1 MSRFRVDERISTRGR
16 SRYGVQGKS
25 RRSPGRLFPRV
36 LCVGI
41 LSLAA
46 LAGCTVNPRPLTPE
60 QTALRVKTDLA
71 QLNANQPPLDG
82 PLTLHG
88 AMARALLHNLDA
100 RVEAMEQSLAMREL
114 GLARL
119 GLLPGLSARYGIERR
134 SNVQASSSRSVLTG
148 RESLSSSTSNDRT
161 RRSGN
166 LAAVWHVL
174 DFGVSWYGAKQ
185 QSDRALIAFE
195 RRRKAVHGVV
205 AEVRRAWWR
214 AVAGERALA
223 RLEPLL
229 ARVRVALEDSARL
242 ATRQMQSPIL
252 ALQYQRALLEA
263 VEELERQR
271 RQSRLA
277 KLELAALAGLPPG
290 TDFTLAIPASAPEP
304 RTLAFD
310 TDNLAALA
318 LAHRPELR
326 EGQLGERI
334 AADEVKKAMLRLLPG
349 LELTGGAYQDGN
361 SFLVNNDWLSLG
373 AAVSVNL
380 TKMFIAPAAIDA
392 ARARRDLAVARRE
405 ALSMAVLTQLYVALA
420 SFEEARARHKTADRI
435 VDIERR
441 ILDVL
446 RSSKRFGTVDSLK
459 TIRGEIEALRALLAR
474 DLSLAEVEES
484 FGRIFLAV
492 GADILPVEPETPT
505 LEGVAAA
512 IEATEGAW
520 SRGDIAM
527 QPWRGS
533 EFTKHPAPPEPN
545 R

>member
-1 MSRFRVDERISTRGR
+1 MFRFRGDKRIRAHGR
-16 SRYGVQGKS
+16 TRYGVK
-25 RRSPGRLFPRV
+25 RRCRLFPDRLFLRLLGV
-36 LCVGI
+36 
-41 LSLAA
+41 SLLLPAT
-46 LAGCTVNPRPLTPE
+46 LAGCTVNPEPLTPE
-60 QTALRVKTDLA
+60 QTALRVKMDLA
-71 QLNANQPPLDG
+71 QLSEGRPPVEG
-82 PLTLHG
+82 PLSLHG

-100 RVEAMEQSLAMREL
+100 RVQAMEQGLALREL

-119 GLLPGLSARYGIERR
+119 GLLPRLSARYGVERR
-134 SNVQASSSRSVLTG
+134 SNVQASSSRSVRTG
-148 RESLSSSTSNDRT
+148 LESLSASTSNDKT

-195 RRRKAVHGVV
+195 RRRKVVHGIV

-214 AVAGERALA
+214 AVAGERALT

-229 ARVRVALEDSARL
+229 ERVRAALEDSARL
-242 ATRQMQSPIL
+242 AARQMQSPLL
-252 ALQYQRALLEA
+252 ALRYQRALLEA

-271 RQSRLA
+271 RESRLA
-277 KLELAALAGLPPG
+277 KLELASLIGIPPG
-290 TDFTLAIPASAPEP
+290 TDFALAMPAFAPEP
-304 RTLAFD
+304 RKLTFD
-310 TDNLAALA
+310 TDKLAALA
-318 LAHRPELR
+318 LTHRPELR

-334 AADEVKKAMLRLLPG
+334 AAEEVKKAMLRLLPG
-349 LELTGGAYQDGN
+349 LKLTGGAYQDGN

-380 TKMFIAPAAIDA
+380 TEMFTAPVAVAK
-392 ARARRDLAVARRE
+392 ARARRDLEVARRE

-420 SFEEARARHKTADRI
+420 SFEEARARHETAGRI
-435 VDIERR
+435 ADIERR

-446 RSSKRFGTVDSLK
+446 RSSKRFGTVDRLQ
-459 TIRGEIEALRALLAR
+459 TIRGEIDALRALLAR

-484 FGRIFLAV
+484 FGLIFLAA
-492 GADILPVEPETPT
+492 GADILPLEPETAT

-512 IEATEGAW
+512 IEATEVAW
-520 SRGDIAM
+520 SKGDIAM

-533 EFTKHPAPPEPN
+533 GSTN
-545 R
+545 QLSTTSR

>member
-1 MSRFRVDERISTRGR
+1 MSRFRADERIGTHRRSPYGGR
-16 SRYGVQGKS
+16 GKS
-25 RRSPGRLFPRV
+25 RRIPERLLSRV
-36 LCVGI
+36 LAVG
-41 LSLAA
+41 LLLPAVLAS
-46 LAGCTVNPRPLTPE
+46 CTVNPRPLTPG
-60 QTALRVKTDLA
+60 QTSRRVQADLA
-71 QLNANQPPLDG
+71 RLAANQPLLDG

-100 RVEAMEQSLAMREL
+100 RVGAMEQSLAMREL

-119 GLLPGLSARYGIERR
+119 GLLPGLSARYGVDAR
-134 SNVQASSSRSVLTG
+134 SNVQASSSRSVRTG
-148 RESLSSSTSNDRT
+148 RESLSASTSSDRT

-195 RRRKAVHGVV
+195 RRRKAVQGVV

-223 RLEPLL
+223 RLAPLL
-229 ARVRVALEDSARL
+229 ARVRAALADSARL

-252 ALQYQRALLEA
+252 ALRYQRALLEA
-263 VEELERQR
+263 VEDLEKQR
-271 RQSRLA
+271 LESRLA
-277 KLELAALAGLPPG
+277 KIELAALAGLPPG
-290 TDFTLAIPASAPEP
+290 ADFTLAIPASAPEP

-310 TDNLAALA
+310 ADELAALA

-361 SFLVNNDWLSLG
+361 SFLVNNDWISLG

-380 TKMFIAPAAIDA
+380 TKMFIAPTAIDA
-392 ARARRDLAVARRE
+392 ARARRGLAVARRE

-420 SFEEARARHKTADRI
+420 SFEEARARHKTVGRI

-446 RSSKRFGTVDSLK
+446 RSSKRFGTVDRLQ

-492 GADILPVEPETPT
+492 GADILPAEPETPT
-505 LEGVAAA
+505 LAGVAAA
-512 IEATEGAW
+512 IKATEAAW

-533 EFTKHPAPPEPN
+533 AVP
-545 R
+545 

>member
-1 MSRFRVDERISTRGR
+1 MFRFRADERTTTRGR
-16 SRYGVQGKS
+16 SRYGAKGKS
-25 RRSPGRLFPRV
+25 RLIPRRILLRV
-36 LCVGI
+36 LGAGLV
-41 LSLAA
+41 LPAA
-46 LAGCTVNPRPLTPE
+46 LAGCTVNPQPLTPG
-60 QTALRVKTDLA
+60 QTSRRVQADLA
-71 QLNANQPPLDG
+71 RLAANQPLLDG

-119 GLLPGLSARYGIERR
+119 GLLPGLRARYGVDAR
-134 SNVQASSSRSVLTG
+134 SNVQASSSRSVRTG
-148 RESLSSSTSNDRT
+148 RESLSASTSSDRT

-223 RLEPLL
+223 RLAPLL
-229 ARVRVALEDSARL
+229 ARVRAALADSARL

-252 ALQYQRALLEA
+252 ALRYQRALLEA
-263 VEELERQR
+263 VEEIEKQR
-271 RQSRLA
+271 RESRLA
-277 KLELAALAGLPPG
+277 KIELAALVGLQPG
-290 TDFTLAIPASAPEP
+290 TDFTLDIPASAPEP
-304 RTLAFD
+304 RTLTFD
-310 TDNLAALA
+310 ADELTVLA

-349 LELTGGAYQDGN
+349 LELTGSAYHDGN

-380 TKMFIAPAAIDA
+380 TKMFTAPAAIDT

-420 SFEEARARHKTADRI
+420 SFEEARARHETAGRI

-446 RSSKRFGTVDSLK
+446 RSGKRFGTVDRLK

-492 GADILPVEPETPT
+492 GADMAPDATAEYTTEAL
-505 LEGVAAA
+505 AKA
-512 IEATEGAW
+512 IAATETAW
-520 SRGDIAM
+520 MRGEVDMRPYPQDA
-527 QPWRGS
+527 R
-533 EFTKHPAPPEPN
+533 
-545 R
+545 